1 VQGVLRYFVLRLVF
15 GWKNPWRSIHP
26 PVLTAI
32 VAFIPALPC
41 RLFLPGM
48 AGQLTAGL
56 LFLVIFGV
64 GWLHHRRSSN
74 LA

>member
-1 VQGVLRYFVLRLVF
+1 MAEPMAKHLSTCPYG
-15 GWKNPWRSIHP
+15 H
-26 PVLTAI
+26 

-41 RLFLPGM
+41 RLFLSGM

-56 LFLVIFGV
+56 VFLAIFGV